1 MDSCRFLLDQRT
13 KMTKSVGERSSL
25 QYLNKQDKQG
35 TDTPLKDELGTSRP
49 TLGLGLFDSSRN
61 KYRKKCKKCKKLKRY
76 KKT

>member
-1 MDSCRFLLDQRT
+1 
-13 KMTKSVGERSSL
+13 MTKSVGERSSL

-35 TDTPLKDELGTSRP
+35 TDTPLKDEIGTFRT
-49 TLGLGLFDSSRN
+49 TLCLGLFDSSRN